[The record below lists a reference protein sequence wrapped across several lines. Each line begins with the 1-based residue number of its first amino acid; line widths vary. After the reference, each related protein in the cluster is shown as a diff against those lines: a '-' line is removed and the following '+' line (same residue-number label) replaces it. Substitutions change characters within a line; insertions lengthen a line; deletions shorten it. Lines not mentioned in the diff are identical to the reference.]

1 MTQKDIKTPYYI
13 VYEDKLVR
21 NLQLLKR
28 VETEAGVKI
37 IMAFKANSLWKT
49 FPIIK
54 RYFSSSTASSLNE
67 MRLSLD
73 FLGDDVHAYCP
84 VYTDATFPQFLAV
97 APTSRSIQSHSMS
110 GSDRSLRN
118 GMKRIRDRG
127 SVQAFVSIPTAVSLR
142 QISIIHVC
150 LAQGLANLPG
160 SCEWSSGR
168 FGGIAFPCALRV
180 RQS

>member
-37 IMAFKANSLWKT
+37 IMAFKANALWKA

-84 VYTDATFPQFLAV
+84 VYTDATFPQFLAGCSHI
-97 APTSRSIQSHSMS
+97 TFNSI
-110 GSDRSLRN
+110 
-118 GMKRIRDRG
+118 
-127 SVQAFVSIPTAVSLR
+127 
-142 QISIIHVC
+142 
-150 LAQGLANLPG
+150 AQ
-160 SCEWSSGR
+160 
-168 FGGIAFPCALRV
+168 
-180 RQS
+180 